1 MPETRSEW
9 LIFVLG
15 LAAVAGL
22 VVVAVRARH
31 HPASTPVSAAVSTTT
46 AAKPAPPRPTVTF
59 APTTTRPVHVA
70 KPPPTR
76 TVTAATT
83 TGATTTPT
91 TTAVTTTVS
100 STAAATT
107 TAAPPVKIDLTLR
120 AARGDSWVEVRAGSS
135 TAAVL
140 YTGTLAY
147 GASRTFSGPAPL
159 WVRFGVAGNVDAVV
173 NGRSSTMPAGTYS
186 VLFDSTGYQHVTG

>member
-70 KPPPTR
+70 KPPTAR
-76 TVTAATT
+76 TATAATT
-83 TGATTTPT
+83 AATTTPT

-107 TAAPPVKIDLTLR
+107 TTAPPVKIDLTLR

-186 VLFDSTGYQHVTG
+186 VLFDSSGYQHVTG